1 MLSSRMRK
9 MTAPVQK
16 AFEREGPLTITH
28 MEDVAAKYGLPTPKF
43 DQEGKTVFCTY
54 DCNDNLF
61 LG

>member
-9 MTAPVQK
+9 MTTPVQK

-28 MEDVAAKYGLPTPKF
+28 MEHVAAKYDLPPPNF
-43 DQEGKTVFCTY
+43 DQEGTTVMCTY
-54 DCNDNLF
+54 DCNDNLY